1 MDRRTFIGALSGGIL
16 AGPLAAE
23 AQPAAERTYTVGT
36 LSVGFNDDPA
46 HDWWQPFLD
55 AMRELGYVEGR
66 NLVLKRA
73 SAAGRPDR
81 LPGLAGNLVRAKVD
95 VIVTTSMRE
104 TRAARQA
111 TSTIPIVMTFA
122 QDPVAYG
129 LVASLARPGGNVTG
143 LTSLVPGLRQKYVE
157 LLKEALPSASRFA
170 VIATPPGLVPDN
182 LRELEAATR
191 ALGMSLSLLPV
202 HGPNDFEGAL
212 IQARKDGVAG
222 IIATADPVTF
232 ENQRTFV
239 QLLLK
244 HRLPAIYWT
253 REYVDAGGLMTYS
266 ANLADLRRHAAIYVD
281 KIFKGA
287 RPADLPIEQPT
298 KFELVINI
306 KTAKALGLTIPPSL
320 LQRAD
325 QVIE

>member
-1 MDRRTFIGALSGGIL
+1 MDRREFLGTI
-16 AGPLAAE
+16 AGNLVAAPLATE
-23 AQPAAERTYTVGT
+23 AQPAAKIYTVGT
-36 LSVGFNDDPA
+36 LSVGFNDDPVQ
-46 HDWWQPFLD
+46 DWWQPFLD
-55 AMRELGYVEGR
+55 AMADLGYVEGR

-73 SAAGRPDR
+73 SAGGRPDR
-81 LPGLAGNLVRAKVD
+81 LPGLAADLVRAKVD
-95 VIVTTSMRE
+95 VIVTTAMRE

-129 LVASLARPGGNVTG
+129 LVASLARPDGNVTG
-143 LTSLVPGLRQKYVE
+143 LTSLVPGLRQKYVQ
-157 LLKEALPSASRFA
+157 LLKEVLPSASRFA

-182 LRELEAATR
+182 LRELEAAIKGF
-191 ALGMSLSLLPV
+191 GMSLSLLSV
-202 HGPNDFEGAL
+202 HGRNDFEAAL

-232 ENQRTFV
+232 EHRRTFV
-239 QLLLK
+239 QLVLK

-266 ANLADLRRHAAIYVD
+266 ANLAGLRRHAATYVD
-281 KIFKGA
+281 KILKGA
-287 RPADLPIEQPT
+287 KPAELPIEQPT
-298 KFELVINI
+298 TFELVINL

-320 LQRAD
+320 LLRAD

>member
-1 MDRRTFIGALSGGIL
+1 MDRRAFLGALTGGLL
-16 AGPLAAE
+16 AAPLAAE
-23 AQPAAERTYTVGT
+23 AQQAGKIYTVGA

-55 AMRELGYVEGR
+55 AMGGLGYVEGR
-66 NLVLKRA
+66 NLVFKRA

-81 LPGLAGNLVRAKVD
+81 LPGFAADLVRAKVD
-95 VIVTTSMRE
+95 VIVTTAMRE

-143 LTSLVPGLRQKYVE
+143 LTSLVPGLRQKYVQ

-182 LRELEAATR
+182 LRELEAAIK
-191 ALGMSLSLLPV
+191 AFGMSLSLLPV
-202 HGPNDFEGAL
+202 HGPNDFEAAL
-212 IQARKDGVAG
+212 IQAQKDGVAG

-232 ENQRTFV
+232 EYRRAFV
-239 QLLLK
+239 QLVLK

-287 RPADLPIEQPT
+287 KPADLPIEQPT
-298 KFELVINI
+298 KFELVINL
-306 KTAKALGLTIPPSL
+306 KPAKALGLTIPQSL

>member
-1 MDRRTFIGALSGGIL
+1 MDRRTFVGTL
-16 AGPLAAE
+16 AGGLLAALGAPE
-23 AQPAAERTYTVGT
+23 AQQTGKRYTVGT

-46 HDWWQPFLD
+46 QDWWQPFLD
-55 AMRELGYVEGR
+55 AMGELGYVEGR

-81 LPGLAGNLVRAKVD
+81 LPGLAADLVRAKVD
-95 VIVTTSMRE
+95 LIVTTAMRE

-122 QDPVAYG
+122 QDPVADG

-143 LTSLVPGLRQKYVE
+143 LTSLVPGLRQKYVQ

-170 VIATPPGLVPDN
+170 VIATPPGLVSDN
-182 LRELEAATR
+182 LRELEAATK

-202 HGPNDFEGAL
+202 HGPNDFEAAL
-212 IQARKDGVAG
+212 IQARNDGAAG

-232 ENQRTFV
+232 EHRRTFV
-239 QLLLK
+239 QLVLK

-253 REYVDAGGLMTYS
+253 REYVDAGVLMTYS
-266 ANLADLRRHAAIYVD
+266 ANLADLRRHAATYVD

-287 RPADLPIEQPT
+287 KPGDLPIEQPT
-298 KFELVINI
+298 KFELIINL
-306 KTAKALGLTIPPSL
+306 KTANALGLTIPQSL
-320 LQRAD
+320 LLQAD